1 RRYPQKRA
9 QRCARRTGWYLGATD
24 TAGGVDPIGCLQRQV
39 KLLMK
44 GIVCS
49 ACLYESEEQWL
60 STQSAGE
67 PKRGMASSITL
78 GYCILLYVASYC
90 CSFLR
95 LLYDLLD
102 EDCSPNEYSYT
113 KASKVLGM

>member
-1 RRYPQKRA
+1 M
-9 QRCARRTGWYLGATD
+9 
-24 TAGGVDPIGCLQRQV
+24 QV

-44 GIVCS
+44 GRVCS

-67 PKRGMASSITL
+67 PKLGMVSITL
-78 GYCILLYVASYC
+78 GYCILLYLALYC

-95 LLYDLLD
+95 FLYHLLD
-102 EDCSPNEYSYT
+102 EDCSPNEDSYT
-113 KASKVLGM
+113 KASKVLGMEVLDMVLLTVEQQDCSNDV

>member
-1 RRYPQKRA
+1 M
-9 QRCARRTGWYLGATD
+9 YLGHLEARESKWK
-24 TAGGVDPIGCLQRQV
+24 GMQV

-67 PKRGMASSITL
+67 PKLGMVSITL
-78 GYCILLYVASYC
+78 GYCILLYLAAYC

-95 LLYDLLD
+95 LLYNLLD
-102 EDCSPNEYSYT
+102 EDCYPN
-113 KASKVLGM
+113 